1 MSDGILTSE
10 KLCALTGLTDRRH
23 RQIAAEGFF
32 PSPVKGEYQLSATI
46 KGMFQFYRDQSKR
59 KTQTDEEIKGE
70 RLRKLKI
77 ANDASLRDLIP
88 AEEVRLDVT
97 RGFTEL
103 KTQLL
108 VIPRRVAQPLSME
121 SDPVAVEERIQAEIE
136 SVLETMSRDQWLKP

>member
-1 MSDGILTSE
+1 MSDGTLTSE
-10 KLCALTGLTDRRH
+10 KLCALTGMTDRRH

-32 PSPVKGEYQLSATI
+32 PPPVKGEYQLSATI
-46 KGMFQFYRDQSKR
+46 KGMFQYYRDQSKR

>member
-10 KLCALTGLTDRRH
+10 KLCALTGMTDRRH

-46 KGMFQFYRDQSKR
+46 KGMFQYYRDQSKR

-136 SVLETMSRDQWLKP
+136 SVLETMSRNEWMK

>member
-1 MSDGILTSE
+1 
-10 KLCALTGLTDRRH
+10 
-23 RQIAAEGFF
+23 
-32 PSPVKGEYQLSATI
+32 
-46 KGMFQFYRDQSKR
+46 
-59 KTQTDEEIKGE
+59 
-70 RLRKLKI
+70 
-77 ANDASLRDLIP
+77 
-88 AEEVRLDVT
+88 VRLDVT